1 MCLIRSKENELRLAL
16 IIKGA
21 LIWSYKIHREV
32 GLQDV
37 WFNVSTV
44 SRMYLSF
51 CVGFNISLTPPQL
64 CRSETEGIWFLLVG
78 WEEVGSWQPLRW
90 GSFFLRCPLW
100 LICCKI
106 PWPWD
111 FFFLLLSFSLF
122 YHLIIIEAELT
133 MSRISY
139 FKENNLFWPVAYS
152 YH

>member
-37 WFNVSTV
+37 SFNVSTV

-111 FFFLLLSFSLF
+111 FFFLCLFRYSLISFSSILWF
-122 YHLIIIEAELT
+122 SYCRFCTSFVNCILKYFIIL
-133 MSRISY
+133 MQS
-139 FKENNLFWPVAYS
+139 
-152 YH
+152 